1 MVSPINMP
9 VGISVC
15 FATVELGMSACA
27 TLEEGGSIEQ
37 CAIELVATEVRFSG
51 MRGGGFVNVGVPAK
65 DVAGG
70 TIPIVGIPIGEEGG
84 GGGVKIGN
92 CRSAVTTPEFTSGGA
107 CGMVSNCVGYYC
119 PVPRC

>member
-51 MRGGGFVNVGVPAK
+51 IRGGGFVNVGVPAK

-84 GGGVKIGN
+84 GRGEDRKLQLSCHYSKI
-92 CRSAVTTPEFTSGGA
+92 
-107 CGMVSNCVGYYC
+107 Y
-119 PVPRC
+119 